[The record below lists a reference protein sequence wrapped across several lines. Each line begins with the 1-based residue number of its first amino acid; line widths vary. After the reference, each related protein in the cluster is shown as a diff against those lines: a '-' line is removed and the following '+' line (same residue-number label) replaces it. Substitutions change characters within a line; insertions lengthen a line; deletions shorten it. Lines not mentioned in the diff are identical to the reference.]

1 MKIWFSLGLCLV
13 LTACQG
19 VKPVEPVVH
28 KAIARVET
36 QPEEQVEPPKPVK
49 AELAIADDAL
59 TLQAW
64 RDFRAQLLLMP
75 AAERELLLRS
85 FKSSPVTTLQTLLI
99 KLHPESPYAVRF
111 AAQTQ
116 LNDKLTTLPKGLA
129 DLLRWD
135 LAYNQK
141 LLESESAV
149 TALSR
154 LNAQQQEQLDR
165 LRRQSKDLQKK
176 IDALT
181 QIEAKLNQTGN
192 NL

>member
-1 MKIWFSLGLCLV
+1 MKVWLSLGLCLA

-19 VKPVEPVVH
+19 VKPVVPVVS
-28 KAIARVET
+28 KTLPKVEPAQT
-36 QPEEQVEPPKPVK
+36 QLVEPPKPVK
-49 AELAIADDAL
+49 AELAIADDTL

-75 AAERELLLRS
+75 VTERDLLLRS
-85 FKSSPVTTLQTLLI
+85 FRTSPVTTLQTLLI

-192 NL
+192 

>member
-1 MKIWFSLGLCLV
+1 MKVWVSLGLCLA
-13 LTACQG
+13 LAACQG
-19 VKPVEPVVH
+19 VKPVVPVVN
-28 KAIARVET
+28 KTLPKVEPAQT
-36 QPEEQVEPPKPVK
+36 QLVEPPKPVK
-49 AELAIADDAL
+49 AELAIADDTL

-75 AAERELLLRS
+75 VAERDLLLRS
-85 FKSSPVTTLQTLLI
+85 FRTNPVTTLQTLLI

-192 NL
+192 

>member
-1 MKIWFSLGLCLV
+1 
-13 LTACQG
+13 
-19 VKPVEPVVH
+19 
-28 KAIARVET
+28 
-36 QPEEQVEPPKPVK
+36 
-49 AELAIADDAL
+49 
-59 TLQAW
+59 
-64 RDFRAQLLLMP
+64 
-75 AAERELLLRS
+75 
-85 FKSSPVTTLQTLLI
+85 
-99 KLHPESPYAVRF
+99 VRF

-192 NL
+192 

>member
-1 MKIWFSLGLCLV
+1 MKTWLSLGVVLV
-13 LTACQG
+13 LVGCES
-19 VKPVEPVVH
+19 VKVPQPVVKKNNPQPQQELP
-28 KAIARVET
+28 KAL
-36 QPEEQVEPPKPVK
+36 EPIKPIKV
-49 AELAIADDAL
+49 ELAIADDGA

-64 RDFRAQLLLMP
+64 RDFRTELLPMNQDQ
-75 AAERELLLRS
+75 RDKLLRS
-85 FKSSPVTTLQTLLI
+85 LKSTATTQLQTLLI
-99 KLHPESPYAVRF
+99 RLHPDSAYTVRF

-116 LNDKLTTLPKGLA
+116 LSDKLNTLPKGLA

-149 TALSR
+149 TAISR
-154 LNAQQQEQLDR
+154 LNAQQQSQIDR
-165 LRRQSKDLQKK
+165 LNRQNKDLQKK

-192 NL
+192 

>member
-1 MKIWFSLGLCLV
+1 MKVWLSLAVCLV
-13 LTACQG
+13 FTGCQG
-19 VKPVEPVVH
+19 VKPIVPVVNKALPKVEP
-28 KAIARVET
+28 AQT
-36 QPEEQVEPPKPVK
+36 QQVEPPKPVK

-75 AAERELLLRS
+75 VAERDLLLRS
-85 FKSSPVTTLQTLLI
+85 FRTNPVTTLQTLLI

-192 NL
+192 

>member
-1 MKIWFSLGLCLV
+1 MKVWLSLGLCLA

-19 VKPVEPVVH
+19 VKPVVPVVN
-28 KAIARVET
+28 KTLPKVEPAQT
-36 QPEEQVEPPKPVK
+36 QLVEPPKPVK
-49 AELAIADDAL
+49 AELAIADDTL

-75 AAERELLLRS
+75 VTERDLLLRS
-85 FKSSPVTTLQTLLI
+85 FRTSPVTTLQTLLI

-116 LNDKLTTLPKGLA
+116 LSDKLTTLPKGLA

-192 NL
+192 

>member
-1 MKIWFSLGLCLV
+1 MKIWLSLGLCLV
-13 LTACQG
+13 LTACQA
-19 VKPVEPVVH
+19 VKPVTPVVN
-28 KAIARVET
+28 KTI
-36 QPEEQVEPPKPVK
+36 PKVEPAQTQLVQAPKPVK
-49 AELAIADDAL
+49 AELAIADDVL

-75 AAERELLLRS
+75 VAERDLLLKS
-85 FKSSPVTTLQTLLI
+85 FKTSPVTTLQTLLI
-99 KLHPESPYAVRF
+99 KLHPDSPYAVRF

-116 LNDKLTTLPKGLA
+116 LNDKLTALPRGLA

-154 LNAQQQEQLDR
+154 LNAQQQEQLDK
-165 LRRQSKDLQKK
+165 LRKQSKDLQKK

-192 NL
+192 

>member
-1 MKIWFSLGLCLV
+1 MKLWLGLGFCLV
-13 LTACQG
+13 LTACQS
-19 VKPVEPVVH
+19 VKPVVPVV
-28 KAIARVET
+28 KALPKVEPAQT
-36 QPEEQVEPPKPVK
+36 QQVEPPKPAK

-75 AAERELLLRS
+75 VVERDLLLKS
-85 FKSSPVTTLQTLLI
+85 FKTSPVTTLQTLLI
-99 KLHPESPYAVRF
+99 RLHPDSAYSVRF

-165 LRRQSKDLQKK
+165 LRRQNKDLEKK
-176 IDALT
+176 IEALT

-192 NL
+192 